1 MEEQKR
7 MEYGFQGYR
16 PPPLPRARRS
26 ARGRAG
32 GWHEK
37 KNYVD
42 NGGVCFEL
50 LATVAG
56 QLLQEK
62 ETEKT
67 SSELEGISTT
77 GMRQKVQDIWQ
88 GEEENSPE
96 QALLDLHNSQ
106 HASHSI
112 GASEVTVGNATQQLG
127 FKDSQYKGSSHENIM
142 SSSVVHRKLSFQ
154 DPAVSED
161 AGISQSIFRTT
172 SILGKSGIADQSP
185 DRKRD
190 LELLC
195 DSQLPNEGSM
205 VVLPEEG
212 ERSTRSNE
220 KEKECICTDAY
231 GEGNLLRGQSLLDA
245 SQDSDSKGKLK
256 GSMGPLEDH
265 EGKGENDVNEINS
278 VHWQRKET
286 TYVRTE
292 DAALLDVHPL
302 LVSLTRNAEVS
313 TVVGLN
319 SHELGSSG
327 SNEKGPLCI
336 ENKPCDSSIDDPK
349 DMINLFRD
357 DDDNSS
363 DITNPSTVPNKSRQ
377 ALPAKGTKFGRSISS
392 KYRRIASTRKRNY
405 SKMVVNTDGI
415 VHTESPGSGLRWKRQ
430 RTVRYP
436 PLKRKMLAAGFS
448 PSDINANTSCT
459 LLDVNAL
466 DIEQYDSPTKP
477 CSAKSGSI
485 PSLGSAPVSSSQK
498 SVKLGIKSFAVPELF
513 IEVPESATVA
523 NLKKAATEAVINL
536 LEGGFQIRVLLQGMK
551 VTDENASLIQEG
563 TTSHPE
569 KLETVGFMLEP
580 NSIPSSSTGADD
592 PLFMLSHAASRTSS
606 THPKASCSGS
616 SIDIEV
622 NKGLIDGSCSETNVM
637 FTADVAQMAG
647 CQTQDIN
654 QWAMSESDLIIGS
667 SHPQAV
673 SYSGALVVHP
683 SVVEDSKQGLTLV
696 PMRHR
701 SRRADIGK
709 RRLRRPFTV
718 AEVEVLVQ
726 AVEKLGTGRWREIKL
741 HAFDHAKHRT
751 YVDLKDKWKTLVHT
765 ATISPHQRRGEPV
778 PLELLDRVIRAH
790 SYWTKRQT
798 NQMLNHSL

>member
-7 MEYGFQGYR
+7 MEYGFQGYK
-16 PPPLPRARRS
+16 PPPLPRAMRS
-26 ARGRAG
+26 ARARAG
-32 GWHEK
+32 GWHKK
-37 KNYVD
+37 KNYID

-62 ETEKT
+62 ETEKI
-67 SSELEGISTT
+67 SSELEGILTT
-77 GMRQKVQDIWQ
+77 GMRQKVQDIWE
-88 GEEENSPE
+88 GEVENSPE

-106 HASHSI
+106 HASRSV
-112 GASEVTVGNATQQLG
+112 GASEVTLGNTTQQLA
-127 FKDSQYKGSSHENIM
+127 FEDSHYKGCSHENAM
-142 SSSVVHRKLSFQ
+142 ASSVVHKKLSFL
-154 DPAVSED
+154 DPTKNED
-161 AGISQSIFRTT
+161 ADLSQSISRST
-172 SILGKSGIADQSP
+172 SIIGKSGSANQSS

-190 LELLC
+190 LELLS
-195 DSQLPNEGSM
+195 DSQVTNERCM
-205 VVLPEEG
+205 VVPSEEG

-220 KEKECICTDAY
+220 KEKECICTDSY
-231 GEGNLLRGQSLLDA
+231 GEGNLLCGQSLLHP
-245 SQDSDSKGKLK
+245 SQDADSKEKLVK
-256 GSMGPLEDH
+256 GSMGPQEDH
-265 EGKGENDVNEINS
+265 EGRGENDVNEISS
-278 VHWQRKET
+278 VHQQRKET
-286 TYVRTE
+286 AYVRTE
-292 DAALLDVHPL
+292 DEAVLDVHTS
-302 LVSLTRNAEVS
+302 LVSLTSNAGVS
-313 TVVGLN
+313 IVAGLN
-319 SHELGSSG
+319 SHELGSSV
-327 SNEKGPLCI
+327 STEKGPHCI
-336 ENKPCDSSIDDPK
+336 ENKPCDSSMNGLK
-349 DMINLFRD
+349 DMINIFRD

-363 DITNPSTVPNKSRQ
+363 DITNPSTVTNKLWKT
-377 ALPAKGTKFGRSISS
+377 LPAKGTKFGRSISS
-392 KYRRIASTRKRNY
+392 KYRIIASTRKRNY
-405 SKMVVNTDGI
+405 SKMVVNTDGT

-436 PLKRKMLAAGFS
+436 TIKRKMLAAGFS
-448 PSDINANTSCT
+448 TSDINANTSCT
-459 LLDVNAL
+459 VLDVNAL
-466 DIEQYDSPTKP
+466 DIEHYDSPTKP

-485 PSLGSAPVSSSQK
+485 PSPGSAPVSSSQK
-498 SVKLGIKSFAVPELF
+498 AVKLGIKSFTVPELF

-536 LEGGFQIRVLLQGMK
+536 LEGGFQVRILLQGMK
-551 VTDENASLIQEG
+551 VTDENATLIQVG
-563 TTSHPE
+563 ASHPE

-606 THPKASCSGS
+606 TYPKASCSGT

-622 NKGLIDGSCSETNVM
+622 NKGLIDGSCSETNGM
-637 FTADVAQMAG
+637 FSADVAQMAG
-647 CQTQDIN
+647 CQTQVDIN
-654 QWAMSESDLIIGS
+654 QWVMSESDLIMSS

-683 SVVEDSKQGLTLV
+683 SVDDSNQGLTLV
-696 PMRHR
+696 PVRHR

-765 ATISPHQRRGEPV
+765 ATIAPHQRRGEPV

-798 NQMLNHSL
+798 NQMVNHSL